1 MDRMA
6 QLRGLRRIP
15 LELLL
20 LLVLELC
27 AVSSDLTDGNTEHL
41 KRDHSLT
48 KPYHG
53 ELPWLAPLASL
64 PEDAAPPSVRQTI
77 QSKTHQATMIVRLVG
92 FQYSLAKKKKNNNSV
107 SL

>member
-6 QLRGLRRIP
+6 PLRGLRRTA
-15 LELLL
+15 LELLM

-53 ELPWLAPLASL
+53 ELPRLAPLASL
-64 PEDAAPPSVRQTI
+64 QADAARPSVCQTTTEDKA
-77 QSKTHQATMIVRLVG
+77 KT
-92 FQYSLAKKKKNNNSV
+92 KKKQQHASKQTSGHHARAPV
-107 SL
+107 Q